1 MICME
6 LSLMVIQTSRKIL
19 TPDDFEGHPLRKDY
33 PVDGRQPATLTEI
46 YRKDG
51 PRRDGDSHC
60 NYNTPDDHQ
69 YGSQH
74 PSTHGVLR
82 LCWNSMGK

>member
-6 LSLMVIQTSRKIL
+6 LSLMVIPILRKKVLL

-33 PVDGRQPATLTEI
+33 PVDGRQPATLTET

-51 PRRDGDSHC
+51 
-60 NYNTPDDHQ
+60 TEA
-69 YGSQH
+69 
-74 PSTHGVLR
+74 
-82 LCWNSMGK
+82 